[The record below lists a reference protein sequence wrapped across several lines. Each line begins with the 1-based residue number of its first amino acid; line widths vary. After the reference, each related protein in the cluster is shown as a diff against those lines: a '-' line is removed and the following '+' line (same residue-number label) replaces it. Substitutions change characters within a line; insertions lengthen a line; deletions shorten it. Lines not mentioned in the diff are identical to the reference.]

1 MGVPPVASAKNVGKT
16 YASGAATVRAL
27 ENVNLE
33 VQAGELVLLEGPSGS
48 GKTTLLSILGCILK
62 PSSGSV
68 TIRDRQVSSLPEHRL
83 PEVRLRH
90 IGFVFQSFNLLPAL
104 SVRENVQMPL
114 DLKSVPR
121 REAQRRVAGLLE
133 TVGLESKLDAL
144 PSSLSGGEKQ
154 RVAIARAVVTNPDLL
169 LADEPTASL
178 DWSSGHAIMQLLRDF
193 GRQQGRAVITVSHD
207 PRLKEFADRVVRL
220 EDGRLE

>member
-1 MGVPPVASAKNVGKT
+1 MSQQPIAAISNAGKT
-16 YASGAATVRAL
+16 YASGAGAVRAL
-27 ENVNLE
+27 ENVDFE
-33 VQAGELVLLEGPSGS
+33 VHAGELVLLEGPSGS

-68 TIRDRQVSSLPEHRL
+68 RIRGREVSCLPEHRL
-83 PEVRLRH
+83 PSVRLRH

-114 DLKSVPR
+114 DLKRISSREGR
-121 REAQRRVAGLLE
+121 RRAIDLLE
-133 TVGLESKLDAL
+133 TVGLGAKLNAL
-144 PSSLSGGEKQ
+144 PSVLSGGEKQ
-154 RVAIARAVVTNPDLL
+154 RVAIARAVITDPDLL

-178 DWSSGHAIMQLLRDF
+178 DSTSGRLVMQLLRDF
-193 GRQQGRAVITVSHD
+193 GRQQGRAVVTVSHD

-220 EDGRLE
+220 EDGRVA